1 MERGRGEVRTLTCHL
16 NAGLILC
23 PYSKE
28 VSGAT
33 MTTTH
38 IGPKH
43 QITIPQQAFKKLDLK
58 VGDFFEVQVRGN
70 TLHLVP

>member
-1 MERGRGEVRTLTCHL
+1 
-16 NAGLILC
+16 
-23 PYSKE
+23 
-28 VSGAT
+28 
-33 MTTTH
+33 MTTTR